1 MLPRRRAIIIGLSV
15 LGVVLSIGGIWWL
28 VARPHDQVSA
38 DVTQVVN
45 AVAKHVALPQDEK
58 PAILTVTDTTK
69 VTTQFLQQAHNGD
82 RVLVYQNHKKAIIY
96 RPSIDRVI
104 DIGPVVIDTPQHVK

>member
-1 MLPRRRAIIIGLSV
+1 MLPRRRATIIGLCV
-15 LGVVLSIGGIWWL
+15 LGALLIIGGSWWL
-28 VARPHDQVSA
+28 VARPHDQASA
-38 DVTQVVN
+38 DVTQVIS
-45 AVAKHVALPQDEK
+45 AVAKHVALPQDET

-69 VTTQFLQQAHNGD
+69 IKTQFLQQAHNGD

-104 DIGPVVIDTPQHVK
+104 DMGPVVIDTPQHVE